1 MKQEELSKNE
11 RMTRKKMVADM
22 RALQVERV
30 DRMYAYEHISL
41 LQEAKVKEIN
51 EIREKEKITA
61 QLRAAN
67 HQQLLEL
74 QSNKKEKLDN
84 LQTKVN
90 VLYDNGCNKYNGTS

>member
-1 MKQEELSKNE
+1 MLSYNLDFNSCAI
-11 RMTRKKMVADM
+11 RDGFRKSS
-22 RALQVERV
+22 
-30 DRMYAYEHISL
+30 HISL

-90 VLYDNGCNKYNGTS
+90 G